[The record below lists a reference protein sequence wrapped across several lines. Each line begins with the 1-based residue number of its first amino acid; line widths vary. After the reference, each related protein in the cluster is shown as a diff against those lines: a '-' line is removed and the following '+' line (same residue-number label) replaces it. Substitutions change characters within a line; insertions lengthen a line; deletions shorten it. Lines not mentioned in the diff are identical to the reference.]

1 MLYIWK
7 LYNIVLQLYFS
18 WKLNIFFKFINL
30 NLKKFKVGEGG
41 IEGIFKFV
49 H

>member
-18 WKLNIFFKFINL
+18 WKLNIFLKFINL
-30 NLKKFKVGEGG
+30 NLKKFKVGEGR